1 MVFIKED
8 IPRDEGN
15 FSFGHKITKENAL
28 RSTCINFEGFWKW
41 VEAKPRQSKTFK
53 WL

>member
-15 FSFGHKITKENAL
+15 ISFGHKITKENAL
-28 RSTCINFEGFWKW
+28 RSTCINFEGFLEVGGGETK
-41 VEAKPRQSKTFK
+41 ATKNF
-53 WL
+53 